1 MNALIIGYGSIGKRH
16 CKVLEQICSR
26 IELVTSQNVA
36 NKKCYKNLRE
46 VNLGEFDYLVVA
58 TPTNTH
64 FEILNFLDENVK
76 GKIILCEKPIF
87 DKIYDFSPK
96 NNQIFI
102 GYVLRYHP
110 LLNRL
115 KNMLKDEKI
124 IYLNAICG
132 QYLPT
137 WRSGDYTKY
146 YSANG
151 KMGGGVL
158 LDLSHEI
165 DYATWLCGELTDIKS
180 LNGKVSNLQISS
192 DDLCLIIAK
201 SEFGFVN
208 ISVDYL
214 SHAVYRKLIIQTDT
228 ATYTLDFISNDL
240 IKKDKL
246 GNQKRHKARK
256 FERNFIFL
264 KMHQDILS
272 KQKFACD
279 FNKGL
284 KVMEIIKKVQEQR

>member
-16 CKVLEQICSR
+16 CEVLEQICSR

-76 GKIILCEKPIF
+76 GKIILCEKPLF

-137 WRSGDYTKY
+137 WRSGDYTKC

-272 KQKFACD
+272 KRKFACD